1 VLKGA
6 EQDEIVRA
14 IQAVA
19 AGEAIVMARD
29 AGLGRS
35 GPGVPGP
42 G

>member
-6 EQDEIVRA
+6 EQDEIVRT
-14 IQAVA
+14 IQAA
-19 AGEAIVMARD
+19 AGEAIVLARD

-35 GPGVPGP
+35 APGVPGP